1 MAKQVS
7 MGPREWLAL
16 SLVPRLG
23 SSRIHT
29 LYQQGVQWPGAWL
42 AQLGLAQRQYLVYLL
57 EHTAGQAQV
66 DEILAW
72 CDESRQRY
80 LLYPGHPAWPALLEE
95 IPDPPVLLWAWGNL
109 SLLNQRGLAMVG
121 SRQASARGMQHAHHF
136 AHVLAEHGLCI
147 VSGMALGIDAAAHTG
162 ALEGKGATLAVLG
175 CGIDILYPRRHAA
188 LRQQI
193 LDGAGLVVSEF
204 PPGTKAYPQF
214 FPRRNRIIT
223 GLSEGVLV
231 VEATKKSGSLISA
244 RLALEQNRDVYALPG
259 AADDEGMS
267 GCHWLIQQG
276 AMLVAH
282 PRDMIEAMA
291 LEGSITDC
299 NSPPAALHCAAHRV
313 SRNAVAPFVSRRSGE
328 ESSLVPCISAIT
340 GCPVG
345 TASPTPDI
353 KHINGGKHESG
364 IGFSE
369 MAVGLYHY
377 LSHTPVGLDA
387 LVTVANTSCHEG
399 LIALLE
405 LEIGGVISR
414 VPGGWVHSP
423 D

>member
-1 MAKQVS
+1 

-23 SSRIHT
+23 SRRIHT
-29 LYQQGVQWPGAWL
+29 LYQQGIRWPDAWL
-42 AQLGLAQRQYLVYLL
+42 AQLGVAQRQYLVYLI

-72 CDESRQRY
+72 CDDTRQRY
-80 LLYPGHPAWPALLEE
+80 LLYPGHPAWPPLLDE

-121 SRQASARGMQHAHHF
+121 SRQASARGMQYAHHF
-136 AHVLAEHGLCI
+136 AHVLAEHALCI
-147 VSGMALGIDAAAHTG
+147 VSGMALGIDAAAHSG
-162 ALEGKGATLAVLG
+162 ALKGKGATLAVLG

-193 LDGAGLVVSEF
+193 LEGAGLLVSEF

-282 PRDMIEAMA
+282 PRDIIEAMA
-291 LEGSITDC
+291 LDDRIIDC
-299 NSPPAALHCAAHRV
+299 NSLPAALHCVANQV
-313 SRNAVAPFVSRRSGE
+313 GKNAVAPSASRRLGE
-328 ESSLVPCISAIT
+328 ESPQIPCTSAIT
-340 GCPVG
+340 GYSVG
-345 TASPTPDI
+345 TASPKSDI
-353 KHINGGKHESG
+353 KHINAGGPKSG
-364 IGFSE
+364 IGYSE
-369 MAVGLYHY
+369 TAVSLYHH
-377 LSHTPVGLDA
+377 LSLTPVCLDA
-387 LVTVANTSCHEG
+387 LVTVANTSCHEC

-405 LEIGGVISR
+405 LEIGGAISR
-414 VPGGWVHSP
+414 VPGGWVRVP
-423 D
+423 T